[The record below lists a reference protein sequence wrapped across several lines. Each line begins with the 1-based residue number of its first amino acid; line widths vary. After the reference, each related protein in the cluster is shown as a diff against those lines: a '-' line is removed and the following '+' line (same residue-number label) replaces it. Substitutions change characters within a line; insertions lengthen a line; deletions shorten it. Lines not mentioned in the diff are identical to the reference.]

1 MRGNISQRIEL
12 SYDIRDKQIYNRNRN
27 CHVATDVYLTSH
39 TKRLNHSLT
48 ISSLMKKMYVGYLQ
62 IKSSNPDSEKTLSS

>member
-48 ISSLMKKMYVGYLQ
+48 ISSLIKKMYVGYLQ

>member
-1 MRGNISQRIEL
+1 MRRNISQHIEL

-48 ISSLMKKMYVGYLQ
+48 ITSLMKKMYVGYLQ

>member
-1 MRGNISQRIEL
+1 M
-12 SYDIRDKQIYNRNRN
+12 QIFHRNRN